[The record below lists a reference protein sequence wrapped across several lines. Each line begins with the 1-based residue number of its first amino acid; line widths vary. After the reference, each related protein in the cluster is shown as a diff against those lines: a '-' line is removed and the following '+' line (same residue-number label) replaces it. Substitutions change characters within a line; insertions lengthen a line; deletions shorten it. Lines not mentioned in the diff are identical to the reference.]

1 MENSVSKQHFK
12 NLLSIAYAD
21 GILDKAE
28 LDFIFEKS
36 GKYYIS
42 SEDIDGIIENSM
54 RPALISIA
62 DEAQRSQMM
71 LDLIQMMC
79 LDSEINE
86 NQLRCCSIF
95 GVSMGY
101 DGDTIESLVSTS
113 TAMLEDG
120 KDDSSLLSHIQS
132 FH

>member
-1 MENSVSKQHFK
+1 MENSVSTQHFK

-42 SEDIDGIIENSM
+42 SDDIDGIIENSM
-54 RPALISIA
+54 RPAIIVVE
-62 DEAQRSQMM
+62 DNDQRAQMM
-71 LDLIQMMC
+71 LDLVQMMC
-79 LDSEINE
+79 LDSEINDG
-86 NQLRCCSIF
+86 QLRCCSIF

-101 DGDTIESLVSTS
+101 PEDQIELLVNQLVN
-113 TAMLEDG
+113 ML
-120 KDDSSLLSHIQS
+120 DSGNEASELLTHIQS

>member
-42 SEDIDGIIENSM
+42 SEDIDGIIDNSM
-54 RPALISIA
+54 HPKINFIE
-62 DEAQRSQMM
+62 DKVQRSEMM
-71 LDLIQMMC
+71 LDMVQMMR
-79 LDSEINE
+79 LDSEIHE
-86 NQLRCCSIF
+86 TQLRFCSVF
-95 GVSMGY
+95 GVTIGY
-101 DGDTIESLVSTS
+101 SDQNIEKLVHHSVN
-113 TAMLEDG
+113 MLEEG
-120 KDDSSLLSHIQS
+120 KEDSDVLSFIQTL
-132 FH
+132 H